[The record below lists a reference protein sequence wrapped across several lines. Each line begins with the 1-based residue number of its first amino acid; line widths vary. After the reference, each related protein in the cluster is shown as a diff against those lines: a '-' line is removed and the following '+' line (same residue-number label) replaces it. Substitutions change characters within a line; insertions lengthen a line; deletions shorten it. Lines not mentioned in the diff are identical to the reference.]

1 MKKRVKIPMQNA
13 KALLILA
20 KRVREKHLADGEA
33 SLLKPLNWQVVS
45 PIIDQAVAAD
55 EEAERLKREKV
66 MKYQQR
72 DVRLQP
78 LLTLLRSSRDIL
90 GGVYTDEMKRL
101 GEWGFDV
108 METRIEAIT
117 PEARKSA

>member
-13 KALLILA
+13 KALLTLA

-45 PIIDQAVAAD
+45 PLIDQALAAD
-55 EEAERLKREKV
+55 EEAERLKREKL

-78 LLTLLRSSRDIL
+78 LLTLLRGSRDIL
-90 GGVYTDEMKRL
+90 SGVYNDEMKRL